1 MATVKALFFD
11 VFGTLADWRGSI
23 AREVKVVLGARA
35 DGLDGIAFAEAW
47 RAEYQPSME
56 RVRQGGR
63 GYVLLDILHRENLE
77 RILPRFGLSDL
88 SEETKADLNHI
99 WHRLDGWAD
108 VRAGLARL
116 SERFWLAPCSNG
128 HIALMAGLARHNGWH
143 WDAILGAEIARD
155 YKPKPG
161 VYLAAVAAFGLK
173 PGECM
178 MVAAHSYDLSSAAA
192 LGLRTAHIARPLEF
206 GEGGKGEHAPSVPVD
221 HAASDLVDLARRL
234 HA

>member
-173 PGECM
+173 PEECI

-221 HAASDLVDLARRL
+221 HAARDLVDLARGL